1 MVIKDVIEQQID
13 AIVAEL
19 LRARRQVGLA
29 TEKTEFAEI
38 GSRLDTAEFYLQDV
52 QNNWMSLARSHAG
65 GRPVQ
70 VGASNFLPFEQAEH

>member
-1 MVIKDVIEQQID
+1 MLIKEVIEQQID

-38 GSRLDTAEFYLQDV
+38 GTRLETAGFHLQDV
-52 QNNWMSLARSHAG
+52 QNNWMSLARSHAA
-65 GRPVQ
+65 GRPVLL
-70 VGASNFLPFEQAEH
+70 GAPVESMA

>member
-1 MVIKDVIEQQID
+1 MLIKEVIEQQID

-19 LRARRQVGLA
+19 LRARRQVGMA

-38 GSRLDTAEFYLQDV
+38 GSRLETAEFHLHDV

-65 GRPVQ
+65 ERPIPA
-70 VGASNFLPFEQAEH
+70 GAAHLASLEAVL